1 MKKTVFTSVAV
12 AALVFGIGSSQAFAK
27 SKENFRMNPFGHP
40 MGNFSE
46 RDFSPCNQN
55 MPEMNGHRFDG
66 IGFGGVENADL
77 LGTITSVN
85 TESKILTVKDADG
98 KETQVHVNPFTR
110 LKERKRP
117 ADNDRLPAQK
127 NKKADQ
133 TQNNFPN
140 PENDELEL
148 ADLKAGDWVAVKKM
162 KAETKTIE
170 AARIIVAKE

>member
-1 MKKTVFTSVAV
+1 MSGKRSLLLREGNHFSGAEPLFQRAGQKAV
-12 AALVFGIGSSQAFAK
+12 
-27 SKENFRMNPFGHP
+27 
-40 MGNFSE
+40 
-46 RDFSPCNQN
+46 
-55 MPEMNGHRFDG
+55 PE

-117 ADNDRLPAQK
+117 ADSDRLPAQK
-127 NKKADQ
+127 NKKADR
-133 TQNNFPN
+133 TQNNFPK